1 MGHRFLGAL
10 LATLFAATGIASAD
24 CYVYGKDGLRPW
36 DSNKCHTISG
46 GFRCPSVATAV
57 SFRDPNRGNGCVIS
71 VKSQG
76 SNGRWDVAAL
86 SPRGWATWTC
96 NIRQVGSN
104 TYDIYPPH

>member
-1 MGHRFLGAL
+1 VGHRFLGAL

-57 SFRDPNRGNGCVIS
+57 SFRDPNRG
-71 VKSQG
+71 
-76 SNGRWDVAAL
+76 SNGRWDVAAM

-96 NIRQVGSN
+96 AIRQIGSN
-104 TYDIYPPH
+104 TYEIYPPH